1 MKKITK
7 IPLLRISNKLV
18 FSHLHLRNTSCGQSA
33 MGNQLLVKSHT
44 FYNYF
49 TKNSK
54 KIEIIIKGRKQ

>member
-7 IPLLRISNKLV
+7 MPLLRIYNKL
-18 FSHLHLRNTSCGQSA
+18 FSHLHLKSTSYGQSA
-33 MGNQLLVKSHT
+33 MDNQLLVKSHT